1 MNIKKLEPQHWE
13 AVKYIYEAGIQT
25 ENATLEK
32 SAPDWEIWNKNHL
45 QHSRLICELDERVAG
60 WVALTP
66 VSDRCVYGGVAEV
79 SVYIHPACKGLGIG
93 YVLMEHLISESE
105 ANGIWTLHAAILE
118 ENKASIRLHEK
129 SGFRK
134 IGVREKIGQL
144 NGVWRN
150 IVLFEK
156 RSKVVGV

>member
-1 MNIKKLEPQHWE
+1 MTIKKLELYHWE
-13 AVKYIYEAGIQT
+13 AIKYIYEAGINT
-25 ENATLEK
+25 GNATLETTI
-32 SAPDWEIWNKNHL
+32 PDWETWNKNHL
-45 QHSRLICELDERVAG
+45 MHCRLVCELDERVAG
-60 WVALTP
+60 WVALTS
-66 VSDRCVYGGVAEV
+66 VSDRRVYGGVSEV
-79 SVYIHPACKGLGIG
+79 SIYIHPDFKGLGIG
-93 YVLMEHLISESE
+93 YFLIRNLITESE

-118 ENKASIRLHEK
+118 ENNASIRLHEK

>member
-1 MNIKKLEPQHWE
+1 M
-13 AVKYIYEAGIQT
+13 
-25 ENATLEK
+25 
-32 SAPDWEIWNKNHL
+32 
-45 QHSRLICELDERVAG
+45 
-60 WVALTP
+60 
-66 VSDRCVYGGVAEV
+66 
-79 SVYIHPACKGLGIG
+79 YIHPACKGLGIG
-93 YVLMEHLISESE
+93 YVLLGRLITESE

-118 ENKASIRLHEK
+118 ENKTSIRLHEK

>member
-1 MNIKKLEPQHWE
+1 MNIKKLELHHWE
-13 AVKYIYEAGIQT
+13 AVKHIYEAGIQT
-25 ENATLEK
+25 GNATLET
-32 SAPDWEIWNKNHL
+32 SAPSWDTWNKNHL
-45 QHSRLICELDERVAG
+45 EHSRLICELDNRVAG
-60 WVALTP
+60 WCALTS
-66 VSDRCVYGGVAEV
+66 VSDRCVYEGVAEV
-79 SVYIHPACKGLGIG
+79 SIYIHPACKGLGIG
-93 YVLMEHLISESE
+93 YVLLERLIAESE
-105 ANGIWTLHAAILE
+105 TNGIWTLHAAILE
-118 ENKASIRLHEK
+118 ENKGSIRLHEK